1 MVVMTNINNGLVK
14 EGVNMLNIVNLQ
26 QRNISHNVVD
36 SNDLPIYCSFK
47 DAKQLNMH
55 PKVYMQ
61 FNEQG
66 SAVCPYCGLKYE
78 LI

>member
-1 MVVMTNINNGLVK
+1 MVVMTNTNSGLAREVAK
-14 EGVNMLNIVNLQ
+14 MSNVDGFQ
-26 QRNISHNVVD
+26 QKNVSYNAVEKD
-36 SNDLPIYCSFK
+36 DLPICCPPK
-47 DAKQLNMH
+47 DAQKWHMH

-66 SAVCPYCGLKYE
+66 HAVCPYCGSKYE